1 MGVLSDL
8 VPTVQPEVAAICLLG
23 TLWRQPK
30 KLQHAMPDSVSQ
42 LQSYFSCV
50 IGITLVAVQSVMKP
64 HRFWDFALPWIWMVL
79 SCLDDALT
87 LRSKA

>member
-1 MGVLSDL
+1 MAVLSDL

-50 IGITLVAVQSVMKP
+50 IGN
-64 HRFWDFALPWIWMVL
+64 L
-79 SCLDDALT
+79 SCSPICHENTPILGFPPALDLDGAVM
-87 LRSKA
+87 LR